1 MDGNITLV
9 FILKFFE
16 KDISK
21 FKSINKLEN
30 YKRIIENIP
39 ISNIR
44 DNFEIIKKKINKFPL
59 TKYEKLL
66 VRQSIW
72 DPVYR
77 VYYDFK
83 YKNRFDEIKLYIFD

>member
-1 MDGNITLV
+1 MDGNITLA

-16 KDISK
+16 KNISK
-21 FKSINKLEN
+21 FKIINKLEN
-30 YKRIIENIP
+30 YNRVIENIP
-39 ISNIR
+39 ISNIK
-44 DNFEIIKKKINKFPL
+44 DNFGSIKKKINKFPL

-72 DPVYR
+72 DPVFR